1 MRRTAALAAALAL
14 CLVSTAVNAQT
25 AVAVLGVEAVDAP
38 VNSTALL
45 ANALKNRVRKT
56 SGFKL
61 VAGKDLDEIKLV
73 FGCVDEKPTCMARAG
88 KSLQAV
94 KLVWGSL
101 KKVSGGFNLTIK
113 WLDVPRA
120 RVEKFVS
127 ENIGAQRVNE
137 ARAEAIVARL
147 TGSFLVSSNGTIK
160 ISSNVSGAQVMLGP
174 RVIGQTDTGAV
185 VLRDVPSGTHLVRV
199 TKDGYR
205 PWTQQVMVRG
215 GETTELEAELEP
227 IKAGDTIPIP
237 PPPKPSGN
245 TGWKIAF
252 WTGAAVTVG
261 LAVGMGV
268 TGAKVMSL
276 EDDKEDEILVYRGK
290 TGETSHFN
298 AGTEDVCSAT
308 PEIDTVEAAG
318 LKTICENGQTNA
330 TIANVLLG
338 GMLAVAA
345 LSGYFYYKA
354 YIDEPSS
361 ASPDEDSGDEA
372 EEESA
377 AARRSIE
384 SSAVRWNVTS
394 SAGPQGAGL
403 GLNLQF

>member
-14 CLVSTAVNAQT
+14 CLVSTAASAET
-25 AVAVLGVEAVDAP
+25 TVAVLGVEAVDAP

-101 KKVSGGFNLTIK
+101 KKVSGGYNLTIK

-127 ENIGAQRVNE
+127 ENIGAQRVNQ
-137 ARAEAIVARL
+137 ARADAIIARL

-174 RVIGQTDTGAV
+174 RVLGQTDAGAV

-227 IKAGDTIPIP
+227 VKAGDGPIP
-237 PPPKPSGN
+237 MPLPKPKPSGN

-268 TGAKVMSL
+268 TGAQVMGL
-276 EDDKEDEILVYRGK
+276 EDDKEDAILKYRET
-290 TGETSHFN
+290 TGLNHFD
-298 AGTEDVCSAT
+298 AQTDDVCSAK
-308 PEIDTVEAAG
+308 EIESLDAEA
-318 LKTICENGQTNA
+318 LKKICDDGQTNA

-361 ASPDEDSGDEA
+361 ASPDEDSLDEA
-372 EEESA
+372 EESA

-384 SSAVRWNVTS
+384 ASAVRWNVTS

>member
-1 MRRTAALAAALAL
+1 MRRTATLAAVLAL
-14 CLVSTAVNAQT
+14 CLIPTSAAAQT
-25 AVAVLGVEAVDAP
+25 SVAVLGVEAVDAP
-38 VNSTALL
+38 VNATALL

-73 FGCVDEKPTCMARAG
+73 FGCVGEKPACMARAG
-88 KSLQAV
+88 KSLQAA

-101 KKVSGGFNLTIK
+101 KKVGGGYNLTIK

-127 ENIGAQRVNE
+127 ENIGSQRVNE
-137 ARAEAIVARL
+137 ARADTIIARL

-160 ISSNVSGAQVMLGP
+160 ISSNVSDAQVMLGP
-174 RVIGQTDTGAV
+174 RVIGQTDAGAV

-227 IKAGDTIPIP
+227 VAGGEGEPPVP
-237 PPPKPSGN
+237 PPPAKPSGK

-252 WTGAAVTVG
+252 WSGAAATVG

-268 TGAKVMSL
+268 TGASVMNL
-276 EDDKEDEILVYRGK
+276 ADDKNGLIAEYRKTPGKEDTFQSGDICSESEINEDGAKALLDKCNEGQRG
-290 TGETSHFN
+290 
-298 AGTEDVCSAT
+298 
-308 PEIDTVEAAG
+308 
-318 LKTICENGQTNA
+318 A
-330 TIANVLLG
+330 TITNILLG

-345 LSGYFYYKA
+345 VSGYFYYRA
-354 YIDEPSS
+354 YIAEPSS
-361 ASPDEDSGDEA
+361 ASPDADS
-372 EEESA
+372 EESA
-377 AARRSIE
+377 AARRSRE
-384 SSAVRWNVTS
+384 SSAARWIVS
-394 SAGPQGAGL
+394 PSAGPQGAGL
-403 GLNLQF
+403 GFHLQF